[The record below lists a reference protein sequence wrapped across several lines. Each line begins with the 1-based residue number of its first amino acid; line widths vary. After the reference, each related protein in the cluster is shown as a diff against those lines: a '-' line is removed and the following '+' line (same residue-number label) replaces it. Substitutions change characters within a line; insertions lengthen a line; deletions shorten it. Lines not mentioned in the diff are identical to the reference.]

1 MADEPVVAVRVGK
14 AFTVI
19 VFTAV
24 LMQPLALVPV
34 TV

>member
-19 VFTAV
+19 VFIAV
-24 LMQPLALVPV
+24 FIHPFVLVPV